1 MLHGVRKNRIS
12 CGRRARLIED
22 LKKTGLALDLISY
35 KFLTLRS
42 KQALRPLK
50 AKARKG
56 ISVVKPYS
64 PK

>member
-42 KQALRPLK
+42 KQA
-50 AKARKG
+50 
-56 ISVVKPYS
+56 SQ
-64 PK
+64 

>member
-12 CGRRARLIED
+12 CGRRARLKED
-22 LKKTGLALDLISY
+22 LNKTGLLPNKLKIPDS
-35 KFLTLRS
+35 TLRS

-56 ISVVKPYS
+56 
-64 PK
+64 